1 MKALITGSEG
11 FVGKYHRQE
20 LTENG
25 YEVVGLCRRGGEGCV
40 AADLMRPEQAA
51 QAVED
56 VRPDLVFHLAG
67 QANVKKSWSEPAM
80 TFETNV
86 LGTLNLLEAV
96 RAYRPEIPMVIVG
109 SSDQYGALGAA
120 GADVTEDMALAPGS
134 PYAVSKS
141 AQEQLALLYDR
152 AYGMSICLTRSFNHA
167 GPGQKE
173 GYMISD
179 FCAGIARV
187 ECGLQDCLTVGNLTS
202 RRDFTHVRDVVRA
215 YRLLAEKGR
224 HGEIYNIGSG
234 MTHSGQEILDKLCAM
249 AACPIPV
256 RQDPAKMR
264 PSDTPVVC
272 CNHAKL
278 TRDTGWQPA
287 IGLDDMLQETLDDWR
302 KQIRKG

>member
-11 FVGKYHRQE
+11 FVGKYLRQE
-20 LTENG
+20 LSENG
-25 YEVVGLCRRGGEGCV
+25 YQVIGLCRRGGEGCV
-40 AADLMRPEQAA
+40 SADLMQAEPLKHIVA
-51 QAVED
+51 EL
-56 VRPDLVFHLAG
+56 RPDVVFHLAG
-67 QANVKKSWSEPAM
+67 QANVKKSWSEPAL

-96 RAYRPEIPMVIVG
+96 RAFDPAVKMVIVG

-120 GADVTEDMALAPGS
+120 GENVTEDMPLAPGT
-134 PYAVSKS
+134 PYAISKS
-141 AQEQLALLYDR
+141 AQEQLALLYDK

-187 ECGLQDCLTVGNLTS
+187 ECGLQDCLSVGNLTS

-215 YRLLAEKGR
+215 YRLLGEKGR
-224 HGEIYNIGSG
+224 AGEIYNIGSG
-234 MTHSGQEILDKLCAM
+234 VTYSGQEILDKLCM
-249 AACPIPV
+249 LAACPIPV
-256 RQDPAKMR
+256 RQDPTKMR

-272 CNHAKL
+272 CNHGKL
-278 TRDTGWQPA
+278 TADTDWQPS
-287 IGLDDMLQETLDDWR
+287 IGLDKMLSETLNYWR
-302 KQIRKG
+302 KEIRKG